1 MSNPSTPLPVVIR
14 QMTPELIPLVLQLEV
29 SPEQAMFVASNAAS
43 LDDWKDDPD
52 FEPLAICVGDDVVGF
67 AMFEASPDDDGTIE
81 FNIFRLM
88 IDRHHQGRGYGRR
101 AMEALISMFSADP
114 RPSRITTCFV
124 PTNTEARRM
133 YARLGFVEIDVD
145 DDGEII
151 AQLRR
156 NTPTDRGQDEI
167 ATAR

>member
-1 MSNPSTPLPVVIR
+1 
-14 QMTPELIPLVLQLEV
+14 MTPELVPLVLRLEV
-29 SPEQAMFVASNAAS
+29 SPEQAMFVARNAAS
-43 LDDWKDDPD
+43 LDDWKDDPEC
-52 FEPLAICVGDDVVGF
+52 EPLAICVGDDVVGF
-67 AMFEASPDDDGTIE
+67 AMFEATPDDDGTIE

-88 IDRHHQGRGYGRR
+88 IDRHHQGRGYGRKT
-101 AMEALISMFSADP
+101 MEALISMLRSDP

-151 AQLRR
+151 AELRR
-156 NTPTDRGQDEI
+156 NEPTDREQDEN
-167 ATAR
+167 AKAP